1 MPARIT
7 TPGGVQSID
16 ETARADDAGATS
28 RGEVARIEFRW
39 IFRSADFA
47 DA

>member
-1 MPARIT
+1 
-7 TPGGVQSID
+7 VQSIG

-28 RGEVARIEFRW
+28 GGKVARIEFRW